1 MAVIDLSTTYLGMRL
16 RNPLVPSASPL
27 GANLD
32 SLRRLEAAGAA
43 AVVLPSL
50 FEEQIVHEEIEIARL
65 LVLGADSQPEAGSY
79 FPELEDYN
87 TGPSGYLRH
96 LEAAKRALSIP
107 VIASLNGATEGGW
120 THHARL
126 LEDAGADA
134 LELNVYLVA
143 ADPHLT
149 SADIEHRYV
158 DLVGAVASEISIPL
172 AVKVAPYFTSL
183 ANMAA
188 RLVGAGARGLVLFNR
203 FVQPEIDLEER
214 RVVTRA
220 HLSSPEEVRLP
231 LRWISIL
238 RDQVDVS
245 LAASSGV
252 HGAAEVLKLLLAGA
266 DVTMMASALL
276 ERGPEYVG
284 VVLGEVEEWLD
295 AHDYHSVEQ
304 ARGSMSQRSVPDPS
318 TFARVQ
324 YMRALTTYAPS
335 YGSGMTAGPD

>member
-1 MAVIDLSTTYLGMRL
+1 MVVTDLSTTYLGMRL

-32 SLRRLEAAGAA
+32 SLLRLEDAGAA

-65 LVLGADSQPEAGSY
+65 LALGADSHPEAGSY
-79 FPELEDYN
+79 FPE
-87 TGPSGYLRH
+87 G
-96 LEAAKRALSIP
+96 
-107 VIASLNGATEGGW
+107 
-120 THHARL
+120 
-126 LEDAGADA
+126 AGADA

-143 ADPHLT
+143 ADPRLS
-149 SADIEHRYV
+149 SADVEHRYV
-158 DLVGAVASEISIPL
+158 DLVGTVASEISIPL
-172 AVKVAPYFTSL
+172 AVKIAPYFTSL

-188 RLVGAGARGLVLFNR
+188 RLVDAGAEGLVLFNR
-203 FVQPEIDLEER
+203 FVQPEIDLEEL

-238 RDQVDVS
+238 RDHVDVS

-276 ERGPEYVG
+276 ERGPEYLG
-284 VVLGEVEEWLD
+284 VVLGEVAEWLD

-324 YMRALTTYAPS
+324 YMRALTSYTPTYN
-335 YGSGMTAGPD
+335 SGTASDQE